1 MKRLV
6 IALTLTTVAFGLLA
20 GEANAGNGPFQKWL
34 ARSKA
39 MPKTTLKA
47 SGGLFQ
53 GLPYT
58 RYQSVEDAY
67 PRYIG
72 AFHSRY
78 FNDLGVAPGDVG
90 IRTNGIYMTPW

>member
-1 MKRLV
+1 MKRAI
-6 IALTLTTVAFGLLA
+6 IALSLTAAAFGLLA
-20 GEANAGNGPFQKWL
+20 VDTHAAGPWQRWTPYGKPSQK
-34 ARSKA
+34 STTKA
-39 MPKTTLKA
+39 KYR
-47 SGGLFQ
+47 LFHR
-53 GLPYT
+53 LPYT

-78 FNDLGVAPGDVG
+78 FNDIGVTPGDVG